1 VTIRDWLA
9 GHTFISEFVRRLLMG
24 PNIEQMKLIVS
35 FITPV
40 VVLIIGIWVK
50 KAATDYER
58 RASLNDKII
67 AKRVAI
73 YDEIGKDLNDIFA
86 YVVQVGQWKD
96 FTPDVIVNKKRSVDK
111 IMYMNRPYWSTA
123 AFNAYKDFIQACFHT
138 FNGIGED
145 AKIRA
150 ATIQYEQ
157 LPTWKEEWKS
167 KWFHPDLSPCDE
179 IFEKND
185 QLMKCLSNEF
195 GYLQNESC

>member
-1 VTIRDWLA
+1 MDIMR
-9 GHTFISEFVRRLLMG
+9 
-24 PNIEQMKLIVS
+24 LIVS
-35 FITPV
+35 FLTPV
-40 VVLIIGIWVK
+40 VVLILGIWVK
-50 KAATDYER
+50 KASTDYEK

-67 AKRVAI
+67 AKRVGV

-86 YVVQVGQWKD
+86 YVAQVGQWKD
-96 FTPDVIVNKKRSVDK
+96 FSPEAIVNKKRSVDK

-123 AFNAYKDFIQACFHT
+123 AFKAYKDFIQTCFHT

-150 ATIQYEQ
+150 ATIQFEK

-167 KWFHPDLSPCDE
+167 KWFYHEQSSHVE

-185 QLMKCLSNEF
+185 HLMKCLSNEF
-195 GYLQNESC
+195 GYLQNGSV